1 MNTAVETIEV
11 AKEAVTAGS
20 VINHLKKQSPGI
32 FTWRWSSPP
41 FGCVRCRNHQSVRSV
56 LLMAYNYGKSFKKD
70 GKMVRYRYT
79 DKDPKSKKL
88 VAVASKKKNT
98 RRKAKK

>member
-1 MNTAVETIEV
+1 
-11 AKEAVTAGS
+11 
-20 VINHLKKQSPGI
+20 
-32 FTWRWSSPP
+32 
-41 FGCVRCRNHQSVRSV
+41 
-56 LLMAYNYGKSFKKD
+56 MAYNYGKSFKKD